1 MSDLRITELNELTT
15 LVNADELLV
24 SDTSTSET
32 KKISVANFKTNVAGS
47 AHTVQNNGTGLTQRA
62 NLNFDGTH
70 VVATDDSG
78 NNQTDVALSA
88 NLQAVSGL
96 TSAANKGIQFSGSGT
111 AATFDLTTAG
121 KALLDDAN
129 TTAQRSTLGLGA
141 LAVEAAVTTSLMAAG
156 TLVIASET
164 IGSNNNDTT
173 IPTSAAVKAY
183 ADSVGGSGNKFST
196 IAVAG
201 QSNVVAD
208 AATDTLT
215 LAAGSNV
222 TLTTNAGTDTVTIA
236 SSGGGG
242 GSKHVI
248 QSAGTGIAA
257 RTNLN
262 FDGTK
267 LVATDDSGNDQ
278 TDITLGSSVV
288 ITTDSQT
295 LTNKSVFGKLSGTS
309 DQGTTKTIT
318 VTVASKTSAHPN
330 SGGSSN
336 AYFLDGIEASFLNLT
351 QGTYKFDQADGT
363 NSTHPLRFYL
373 DDAKGTAFTTGVT
386 TNGTAGSSGAY
397 TQIVVDDTTPFTL
410 SYQCSA
416 HGYMGSYVHVGGTTT
431 ILGQTIDSDSN
442 TITNIAN
449 ADIKNAAAIAL
460 NKLAAATVSRAL
472 VSDGSG
478 FVSAATTTAA
488 EIGHVSGVTSA
499 IQTQINAKQAT
510 ISGSARIDAAHV
522 HDGTITNTEY
532 GYLNGVTSS
541 IQTQLNAAGTTLTG
555 LTDTGI
561 SSSAA
566 GQALL
571 YDGSNSY
578 DNKQIK
584 VMQHN
589 SAFTTALP
597 MIDSSHI
604 YRVSGVSGSNHYVFE
619 NFESG
624 GTDTNDPSLYL
635 LCNHTYAFYLGWG
648 SGHPFAIRTGGST
661 GSAGTNLV
669 TGNGGDNLIHIATD
683 GTVSTGTSANAKSTG
698 WLIWQIPNFSAKQT
712 ASTGNYGYQ
721 CTSHP
726 NMFGQIYIGRVQ
738 DLYGSW

>member
-201 QSNVVAD
+201 QSSVVAD

-262 FDGTK
+262 FDGTHI
-267 LVATDDSGNDQ
+267 VATDDSGSDQ
-278 TDITLGSSVV
+278 SDITLSANLQAVSGLTSAANKGIQFTGSGTASVYDLTTAGKALLDDADASAQRTTLGLGTIATVSSVV
-288 ITTDSQT
+288 
-295 LTNKSVFGKLSGTS
+295 
-309 DQGTTKTIT
+309 
-318 VTVASKTSAHPN
+318 N
-330 SGGSSN
+330 SNVG
-336 AYFLDGIEASFLNLT
+336 
-351 QGTYKFDQADGT
+351 
-363 NSTHPLRFYL
+363 NS
-373 DDAKGTAFTTGVT
+373 
-386 TNGTAGSSGAY
+386 
-397 TQIVVDDTTPFTL
+397 
-410 SYQCSA
+410 
-416 HGYMGSYVHVGGTTT
+416 
-431 ILGQTIDSDSN
+431 
-442 TITNIAN
+442 
-449 ADIKNAAAIAL
+449 AAIAL
-460 NKLAAATVSRAL
+460 TKLAAATVSRAL

-499 IQTQINAKQAT
+499 IQTQIDAKQAT

-541 IQTQLNAAGTTLTG
+541 IQTQLNAAGTTLSG
-555 LTDTGI
+555 LSDTGI

-648 SGHPFAIRTGGST
+648 AGHPFAIRTGGST

-683 GTVSTGTSANAKSTG
+683 GTVTTGTTANAKSTG

>member
-78 NNQTDVALSA
+78 SNQTDVALSA

-262 FDGTK
+262 FDGTHI
-267 LVATDDSGNDQ
+267 VATDDSGSDQ
-278 TDITLGSSVV
+278 SDITLSANLQAVSG
-288 ITTDSQT
+288 
-295 LTNKSVFGKLSGTS
+295 LTSAANKGIQFTGSGTAS
-309 DQGTTKTIT
+309 VYDLTTAGKALLDDADASAQRTT
-318 VTVASKTSAHPN
+318 LGLGSLATVASIVNANVGN
-330 SGGSSN
+330 S
-336 AYFLDGIEASFLNLT
+336 
-351 QGTYKFDQADGT
+351 
-363 NSTHPLRFYL
+363 
-373 DDAKGTAFTTGVT
+373 
-386 TNGTAGSSGAY
+386 
-397 TQIVVDDTTPFTL
+397 
-410 SYQCSA
+410 
-416 HGYMGSYVHVGGTTT
+416 
-431 ILGQTIDSDSN
+431 
-442 TITNIAN
+442 
-449 ADIKNAAAIAL
+449 AAIAL
-460 NKLAAATVSRAL
+460 TKLAAATVSRAL

-499 IQTQINAKQAT
+499 IQTQIDAKQAT

-604 YRVSGVSGSNHYVFE
+604 YRVSGVSGSSHYVFE

>member
-32 KKISVANFKTNVAGS
+32 KKISVANFKTNVTGS

-62 NLNFDGTH
+62 NLNLDGTH
-70 VVATDDSG
+70 VIATDDSG
-78 NNQTDVALSA
+78 NNQTDITLST

-96 TSAANKGIQFSGSGT
+96 TSAADKGIQYTGSGT
-111 AATFDLTTAG
+111 AATFDLTAAG

-129 TTAQRSTLGLGA
+129 VTAQRSTLGLGA
-141 LAVEAAVTTSLMAAG
+141 LATQASVTTSQIAAG
-156 TLVIASET
+156 TLVTESET
-164 IGSNNNDTT
+164 IGSNDNDTT

-196 IAVAG
+196 IAVSG

-208 AATDTLT
+208 TSTDTLT

-262 FDGTK
+262 FDGTHI
-267 LVATDDSGNDQ
+267 VATDDSGSDQ
-278 TDITLGSSVV
+278 SDIALSANLQAISG
-288 ITTDSQT
+288 
-295 LTNKSVFGKLSGTS
+295 LTSAANKGIEFSGSGT
-309 DQGTTKTIT
+309 
-318 VTVASKTSAHPN
+318 ASV
-330 SGGSSN
+330 
-336 AYFLDGIEASFLNLT
+336 YDLT
-351 QGTYKFDQADGT
+351 AAGKA
-363 NSTHPLRFYL
+363 LL
-373 DDAKGTAFTTGVT
+373 DDADAAAQRLTLGLGSLSTSSSIVN
-386 TNGTAGSSGAY
+386 TN
-397 TQIVVDDTTPFTL
+397 
-410 SYQCSA
+410 
-416 HGYMGSYVHVGGTTT
+416 VGN
-431 ILGQTIDSDSN
+431 S
-442 TITNIAN
+442 
-449 ADIKNAAAIAL
+449 AAIAL
-460 NKLAAATVSRAL
+460 TKLAAATASRAL

-478 FVSAATTTAA
+478 VVSAATTTSA
-488 EIGHVSGVTSA
+488 EIGYVNGVTSA
-499 IQTQINAKQAT
+499 IQTQINAKQPT

-541 IQTQLNAAGTTLTG
+541 IQTQLNAAGTTLAG
-555 LTDTGI
+555 LSDTGI
-561 SSSAA
+561 TSSAA
-566 GQALL
+566 GQALI

-584 VMQHN
+584 VMQDN

-604 YRVSGVSGSNHYVFE
+604 YRVTGVDGSSHYVFE

-624 GTDTNDPSLYL
+624 GTNTNDPSLYL

-648 SGHPFAIRTGGST
+648 SGHPFAIRTGAST
-661 GSAGTNLV
+661 GSAGTNLAAN
-669 TGNGGDNLIHIATD
+669 NGGDNLVHIGTD
-683 GTVSTGTSANAKSTG
+683 GTVTTGTTANAKSTG

-712 ASTGNYGYQ
+712 ASVGNYGYQ
-721 CTSHP
+721 CTAHA